1 MRTWFTNI
9 GTIEELRKKY
19 RELLKQYHPDNGG
32 SIEVMQAIN
41 ADYDHFFAILSKEN
55 KTKDTSSTDDEK
67 DENEAFKAVLNEI
80 ISFNMEIE
88 LIGSWIWCFHCYA
101 YKNKLKELNFKFAPK
116 KKAWCWH
123 YGEYERH
130 HRGQTDLDDIR
141 AKYGSQK
148 VNCQSRKQYL
158 LD

>member
-67 DENEAFKAVLNEI
+67 PKMRRL
-80 ISFNMEIE
+80 
-88 LIGSWIWCFHCYA
+88 
-101 YKNKLKELNFKFAPK
+101 KLF
-116 KKAWCWH
+116 
-123 YGEYERH
+123 
-130 HRGQTDLDDIR
+130 
-141 AKYGSQK
+141 
-148 VNCQSRKQYL
+148 
-158 LD
+158 